1 MSKIVT
7 LNAPGRPEPE
17 GFTHV
22 AVASGSKTV
31 YLAGQV
37 SSDENGDIVGDG
49 DLAAQTE
56 QALVNVHTCLEA
68 AGATFA
74 DVVKTTMYVVD
85 WDESKLEQIVAGS
98 IGAAERL
105 GSAPPLVPVTL
116 IPVPRLFE
124 QGHLIEIDSTAV
136 ID

>member
-49 DLAAQTE
+49 DLAAQT
-56 QALVNVHTCLEA
+56 
-68 AGATFA
+68 
-74 DVVKTTMYVVD
+74 
-85 WDESKLEQIVAGS
+85 SRRS
-98 IGAAERL
+98 
-105 GSAPPLVPVTL
+105 
-116 IPVPRLFE
+116 
-124 QGHLIEIDSTAV
+124 STSTPAWRRPARPSPMW
-136 ID
+136 